1 MKVKKIL
8 LLIISLLISSC
19 NNQTNNEEKDIEV
32 SKIVVNENKR
42 YLQVDNKPFIYNG
55 IQIRIDWLMDVNK
68 ESIEDMEYYFKKAS
82 ELNVKV
88 VEIPLQWKDLEVS
101 EGAYNFRN
109 LSKMLTYANKYNLK
123 VELLL
128 FTTNIGGMSGCAP
141 TYIKENKEL
150 YPQYENSLNH
160 KDALFFVQDNE
171 NILKREGAMVE
182 ALMDSIYNFSKS
194 TNTTPVIAIQVKNEP
209 DLYLK
214 RIKEN
219 NVSLNGK
226 ILSDEY
232 AIKETLTAIDYIA
245 KIIKKSKY
253 KIITR
258 INLCCFVDH
267 ISLNYRLWDE
277 ILSLKSIDVVGED
290 TYNPSI
296 SFNKN
301 IILDMQEKLYPKY
314 NTIAQIAEN
323 TGHYTN
329 NPSLILTSNILGASY
344 LMYDL
349 ITPKT
354 ITDEW
359 NYYDWGILDNKTLE
373 GKEAFNLTKTML
385 NGINLANSLLITTK
399 SEDIAGFNIKD
410 NEPLKEISQTI
421 NTSKTSYTFTTNN
434 NAIGYAINY
443 NDEIYLYATNEAS
456 ITINDNTL
464 EKTYYDGYVLDDNSF
479 NINNT
484 YTLTNNT
491 INLKKDTLY
500 KLKVIKTNT
509 NKSNTLEFLN

>member
-1 MKVKKIL
+1 MKVKKII

-19 NNQTNNEEKDIEV
+19 NNQSNNEEKDIEV
-32 SKIVVNENKR
+32 SKIIVNENKI

-128 FTTNIGGMSGCAP
+128 FTTNIGGMSGCVP

-226 ILSDEY
+226 
-232 AIKETLTAIDYIA
+232 
-245 KIIKKSKY
+245 
-253 KIITR
+253 
-258 INLCCFVDH
+258 
-267 ISLNYRLWDE
+267 
-277 ILSLKSIDVVGED
+277 
-290 TYNPSI
+290 
-296 SFNKN
+296 
-301 IILDMQEKLYPKY
+301 
-314 NTIAQIAEN
+314 NT
-323 TGHYTN
+323 
-329 NPSLILTSNILGASY
+329 
-344 LMYDL
+344 
-349 ITPKT
+349 
-354 ITDEW
+354 
-359 NYYDWGILDNKTLE
+359 
-373 GKEAFNLTKTML
+373 
-385 NGINLANSLLITTK
+385 
-399 SEDIAGFNIKD
+399 
-410 NEPLKEISQTI
+410 
-421 NTSKTSYTFTTNN
+421 
-434 NAIGYAINY
+434 
-443 NDEIYLYATNEAS
+443 
-456 ITINDNTL
+456 
-464 EKTYYDGYVLDDNSF
+464 
-479 NINNT
+479 
-484 YTLTNNT
+484 
-491 INLKKDTLY
+491 
-500 KLKVIKTNT
+500 
-509 NKSNTLEFLN
+509 